1 MINDQQGDRGA
12 IAFES
17 ELTGLDPFLKERVRR
32 VTRSPRA
39 AKKSSPHQARLS
51 QQVEF
56 NPGTFK
62 SGTFKSDSPVV
73 YWTHHALRVDENP
86 ALDVAIH
93 FAKSLGRPLFVYQG
107 LSSSYRYASDRHHV
121 FQLQGS
127 KDLAEEY
134 SKLGIRYE
142 LFVETREDTTSA
154 LFELCKQT
162 DCLITEDFPGEPT
175 DRWLE
180 RLSYLE
186 HLNLFAVDTACVV
199 PMQLVGKAYDRAF
212 AFRDATQKLY
222 RERISRPWPAMQSS
236 PRYYQ
241 EALPFEPVDC
251 KSLEPLQFVSRCDID
266 PTVAP
271 VGDTLG
277 GTRAGYA
284 RWNAF
289 LERGIRKYAAKRND
303 PCAGVSSRMSAYLHY
318 GMVSPMRL
326 AREAHALG
334 AEKYLD
340 ELLIWRELAYAYC
353 FYRKEHNTLRTLPT
367 WAQETLRKHTADARE
382 AIYSWERLARGKT
395 KDALWNACQ
404 RSLLKHGELHNNVRM
419 TWGKAV
425 AQWTKSPEDTLR
437 MLIDLNH
444 RYALDGRDPASY
456 GGILWCLG
464 EFDRPFQ
471 PEQEV
476 LGTVRG
482 RSTNEHFQRIDFKA
496 FEKHVDRPVGSG
508 SMRIAVVGAGIGG
521 LFCARTLKDYGAQ
534 VSVFDK
540 SRGVGGRM
548 ATRRIS
554 DGLLVDHG
562 PAMMQ
567 WDAKESKHWVEAWE
581 LEGVL
586 HRWQG
591 KVISCENNIA
601 LMSEEN
607 GAINAEVPIGWVGG
621 RGMSDLAKHFATDL
635 SLVPQTQIQSLRRE
649 GEHWF
654 VSGLTSEIGDG
665 ASSKLEKAHEAGP
678 FDAVVLNMPPVQCAA
693 LLGKQTWDAIRISQD
708 THAEQ
713 SMLTARS
720 SRPEDLTQ
728 WLEPVW
734 AVILGFKERWDM
746 PFDGIRFKNHEVL
759 EWMGRESS
767 KPGRLNHDLEGKTQR
782 LDAIMR
788 SNVHQGNE
796 YWVIHSNSN
805 WAEAH
810 LELTP
815 QEVADRIRD
824 AVREISGDTIPEI
837 IDLQAHRW
845 RYARVRGSSGNQRGQ
860 VHGNRAWWSSEQ
872 RVGVCGD
879 WVQPGSSGIQGAL
892 YSGGAMAGYL
902 LREWV
907 GRRVGNGTLY
917 TPELF

>member
-17 ELTGLDPFLKERVRR
+17 ELLGLDPFLRERVRR
-32 VTRSPRA
+32 VTRTPRA
-39 AKKSSPHQARLS
+39 AKIGSRQQAKITQS
-51 QQVEF
+51 FAF
-56 NPGTFK
+56 N
-62 SGTFKSDSPVV
+62 SDSPVV

-86 ALDVAIH
+86 ALDVAIE

-121 FQLQGS
+121 FQLQS
-127 KDLAEEY
+127 AKDLAEEY
-134 SKLGIRYE
+134 SKLGIRYG
-142 LFVETREDTTSA
+142 LFVETREDTTA
-154 LFELCKQT
+154 VLFELCKQT

-186 HLNLFAVDTACVV
+186 HLHLFAVDTACVV

-222 RERISRPWPAMQSS
+222 RERISRPWPAMQSL

-241 EALPFEPVDC
+241 GALPFEPVDC
-251 KSLEPLQFVSRCDID
+251 KSLEPLQFVSQCDID

-271 VGDTLG
+271 VGDTVG

-284 RWNAF
+284 RWQGF

-340 ELLIWRELAYAYC
+340 ELLIWRELAYGYC
-353 FYRKEHNTLRTLPT
+353 FYRKEHNTVSTLPA
-367 WAQETLRKHTADARE
+367 WAQETLRKHAKDPRE

-395 KDALWNACQ
+395 KDVLWNACQ

-425 AQWTKSPEDTLR
+425 AQWTKSPEEALE

-464 EFDRPFQ
+464 EFDRPFH

-482 RSTNEHFQRIDFKA
+482 RSTQEHLQRIDLKA
-496 FEKHVDRPVGSG
+496 FETHVDRPVGSG
-508 SMRIAVVGAGIGG
+508 PMRVAVVGAGIGG

-534 VSVFDK
+534 VTVFDK

-548 ATRRIS
+548 ATRRIR

-567 WDAKESKHWVEAWE
+567 WDAKETKHWVDSWE
-581 LEGVL
+581 DEGVL

-591 KVISCENNIA
+591 KVIFSEGNNA
-601 LMSEEN
+601 LTLEQN
-607 GAINAEVPIGWVGG
+607 GASNAKVPVGWVGG
-621 RGMSDLAKHFATDL
+621 RGMSDLAKHFAVDL
-635 SLVPQTQIQSLRRE
+635 PLVPQTQIQSLRRD
-649 GEHWF
+649 GEQWF
-654 VSGLTSEIGDG
+654 VSGITSEIGAG
-665 ASSKLEKAHEAGP
+665 AASKLDSGKLEKAHEAGP

-693 LLGKQTWDAIRISQD
+693 LLGQQTWDAIRMSQ
-708 THAEQ
+708 ESQ
-713 SMLTARS
+713 VERGLIGSRS
-720 SRPEDLTQ
+720 SRSEDITQ

-734 AVILGFKERWDM
+734 AVIIGFKERWDV
-746 PFDGIRFKNHEVL
+746 PFDGVRFTNHEML
-759 EWMGRESS
+759 EWIGRESS
-767 KPGRLNHDLEGKTQR
+767 KPGRLKRDLEGNA
-782 LDAIMR
+782 D
-788 SNVHQGNE
+788 QGSE
-796 YWVIHSNSN
+796 YWVVHSNSK
-805 WAEAH
+805 WAESH
-810 LELTP
+810 IELTA
-815 QEVADRIRD
+815 QEVADRLLS
-824 AVREISGDTIPEI
+824 AVREISGDTIPEVV
-837 IDLQAHRW
+837 DLQGHRW
-845 RYARVRGSSGNQRGQ
+845 RYARVRGSARTDVGQ
-860 VHGNRAWWSSEQ
+860 VHGSRAWWSSQQ
-872 RVGVCGD
+872 RIGVCGD
-879 WVQPGSSGIQGAL
+879 WVQSGARGVQGAID
-892 YSGGAMAGYL
+892 SGGAMAGYL

-907 GRRVGNGTLY
+907 GRRVGQGTFY